1 MKSILISI
9 QPQWVEKILNGK
21 KTIEIRKTIP
31 KCELPCKV
39 YIYCT
44 KRKLLSGKNVF
55 INNKEKRKTLGVA
68 DHWGSNMETL
78 LINENTA
85 YEYETYKASGKV
97 VAEFTLKEYEHFE
110 IYSDKWKI
118 SKEIADHNKQISKES
133 CLSQADLLN
142 YLGRRYG
149 YALRINDLIVYDK
162 PKELSKFNKICENE
176 EDCWSCKKYN
186 MSTMEC
192 CNKMVRPP
200 QSWCY
205 VEEL

>member
-1 MKSILISI
+1 
-9 QPQWVEKILNGK
+9 
-21 KTIEIRKTIP
+21 
-31 KCELPCKV
+31 
-39 YIYCT
+39 
-44 KRKLLSGKNVF
+44 
-55 INNKEKRKTLGVA
+55 
-68 DHWGSNMETL
+68 METL

-149 YALRINDLIVYDK
+149 YALRI
-162 PKELSKFNKICENE
+162 
-176 EDCWSCKKYN
+176 DCWSCKKYN
-186 MSTMEC
+186 MATMEC